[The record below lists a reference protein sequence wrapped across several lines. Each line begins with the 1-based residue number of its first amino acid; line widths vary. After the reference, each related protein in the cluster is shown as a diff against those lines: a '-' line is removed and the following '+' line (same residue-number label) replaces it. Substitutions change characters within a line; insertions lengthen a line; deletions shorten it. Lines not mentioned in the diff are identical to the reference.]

1 MRKYWAVAQAAW
13 QEYVAYR
20 LNLLLEILGNALLML
35 ATIAVWR
42 AVFESRPDGVVGDF
56 AYPEMITYLLVAGLI
71 NSFIWLTAQGDEIND
86 DINQGKLSVWLHRP
100 IHAIGYWFARDV
112 VRKGMTLVLGAAVFL
127 VIVAVYRADLVL
139 PSLMNV
145 LLFLVSV
152 LLAGLLHFLIFALFS
167 IIAFWFEQTWG
178 ERFIIRVVIEIAAG
192 ALIPLSLFPPV
203 WQVVFAWLPFKFLIA
218 FPAELFLGR
227 ITGAELIG
235 GFLVLTLWIGLF
247 ALATAFV
254 WKRGLQRYTAEGG

>member
-20 LNLLLEILGNALLML
+20 LNLFLEILGNVLLML

-42 AVFESRPDGVVGDF
+42 AVFASRPDGLVGAF
-56 AYPEMITYLLVAGLI
+56 TYPEMISYLLVAGLI

-86 DINQGKLSVWLHRP
+86 DIHQGRLSVWLHRP

-112 VRKGMTLVLGAAVFL
+112 VRKSMTLALGGVVFVFVVLA
-127 VIVAVYRADLVL
+127 YRSDLVL
-139 PSLMNV
+139 PSFVNFA
-145 LLFLVSV
+145 LFLLAVI
-152 LLAGLLHFLIFALFS
+152 LAGILHFLLFALFS

-178 ERFIIRVVIEIAAG
+178 ERFVIRVVIEIAAG
-192 ALIPLSLFPPV
+192 ALIPLSLFPPF
-203 WQVVFAWLPFKFLIA
+203 WQAVFAWLPFKFLIA
-218 FPAELFLGR
+218 FPAEIFLGR
-227 ITGAELIG
+227 ISGAQLFG
-235 GFLVLTLWIGLF
+235 GFGSLAIWIGLF
-247 ALATAFV
+247 ALATAVV